1 MSNSTKSQ
9 ENSIENF
16 SDNEDDVND
25 FSDNLIQIQKCTF
38 DTQKIYKYNDKFSFK
53 IDLLVL
59 DDVNEDV
66 IVKIVYFGSYGTLDD
81 EQILEKALIGPF
93 TKGEHS
99 FEITTDNE
107 IQLHKVDARNLFGLN
122 TVLLSFSINNVEFT
136 RIGYVV
142 NVIYPGIKESELLF
156 EDEFNDNEI
165 EEEEEEEEEDE
176 IYESNS
182 ISNDN
187 ITDENN
193 NNDMEYN
200 DKEPS
205 INNDDNENDFDEY
218 ENSGHIETPVKQ
230 DQDEFEFKDKVLLKS
245 KIQFHFMEDP
255 IIQLFEFPIMEKNE
269 IDADNINTKK
279 TKISKN

>member
-165 EEEEEEEEEDE
+165 EEEEEEEEDE

>member
-1 MSNSTKSQ
+1 MSNSTKSH
-9 ENSIENF
+9 ENSTENF

-165 EEEEEEEEEDE
+165 EEEEEEEEDE

>member
-9 ENSIENF
+9 ENSTENF

-136 RIGYVV
+136 SIGYVV

-165 EEEEEEEEEDE
+165 EEEEEEEEDE